1 MEEFIRKTYLFVK
14 QHHSADCSGHDAAHI
29 TRVYENAILLLSKYP
44 KADAFVVK
52 MSALLHDVDDR
63 KLGGNGHQT
72 KDFLQTLPLSDNAI
86 QTILDTIEAI
96 SFAKTGTKPE
106 LDTLEQ
112 KILFDADKLDALGAI
127 GICRAILFGAYAQR
141 PLFQE
146 DVFPKAEL
154 SKQEYQDLSR
164 KENTT
169 INHFFD
175 KLLKLHAIMQTEAGK
190 IEAEK
195 RHKFMV
201 TFLTEFFTEQNLP
214 EWLAYMKN
222 FLNK

>member
-63 KLGGNGHQT
+63 KLSGNGHRT

-106 LDTLEQ
+106 LDTL
-112 KILFDADKLDALGAI
+112 KNILI
-127 GICRAILFGAYAQR
+127 TYNMNR
-141 PLFQE
+141 P
-146 DVFPKAEL
+146 
-154 SKQEYQDLSR
+154 
-164 KENTT
+164 
-169 INHFFD
+169 
-175 KLLKLHAIMQTEAGK
+175 
-190 IEAEK
+190 
-195 RHKFMV
+195 
-201 TFLTEFFTEQNLP
+201 
-214 EWLAYMKN
+214 
-222 FLNK
+222 